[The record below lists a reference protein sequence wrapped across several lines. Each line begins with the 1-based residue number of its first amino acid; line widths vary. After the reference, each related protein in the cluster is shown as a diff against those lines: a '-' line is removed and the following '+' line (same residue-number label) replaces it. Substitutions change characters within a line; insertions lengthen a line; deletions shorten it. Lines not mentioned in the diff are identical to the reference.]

1 MICNSACPP
10 SLDAAH
16 PPCQAC
22 GRTDTC
28 TLAACCD
35 SRPIVLL
42 FLSLSASAAD
52 IVVTLQ
58 KFDEKYPKV
67 GMLAEEE
74 TEDQVP

>member
-1 MICNSACPP
+1 MTCNSASPP
-10 SLDAAH
+10 SLNAARS
-16 PPCQAC
+16 PCQAC

-28 TLAACCD
+28 ALAACCD
-35 SRPIVLL
+35 IRPIVLF
-42 FLSLSASAAD
+42 FLLLSASAAD
-52 IVVTLQ
+52 IVVSLQ

>member
-1 MICNSACPP
+1 MTCNSASPP
-10 SLDAAH
+10 SFYAAY

-28 TLAACCD
+28 ALAACCD
-35 SRPIVLL
+35 SRPIAF

>member
-1 MICNSACPP
+1 MTCNSASPP
-10 SLDAAH
+10 SLNAAWS
-16 PPCQAC
+16 PCQAC

-28 TLAACCD
+28 AHAACCD
-35 SRPIVLL
+35 SRPMLSFLL
-42 FLSLSASAAD
+42 LSASAAD
-52 IVVTLQ
+52 IVVSLQ